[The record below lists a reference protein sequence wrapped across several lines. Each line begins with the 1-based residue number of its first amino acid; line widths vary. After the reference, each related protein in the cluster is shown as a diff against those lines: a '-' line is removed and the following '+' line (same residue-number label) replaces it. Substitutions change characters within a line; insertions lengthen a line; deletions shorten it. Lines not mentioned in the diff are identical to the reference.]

1 MKNYKE
7 ISNLKVSENLEYFV
21 RNELLKG
28 IDITPE
34 DFWHKFDIAVH
45 ELAPI
50 NYKLIKKRG
59 DLQKKIDEWHVKRRG
74 ENFNLD
80 EYKKFLKE
88 IGYLAEENKNFSI
101 ETKNI
106 DPEISSIAG
115 PQLVVPIMNERYAL
129 NAANARWVSLY
140 DSLYGNDVIK
150 SEEGGSERYDPAR
163 GQVVIE

>member
-106 DPEISSIAG
+106 DPEISSIA
-115 PQLVVPIMNERYAL
+115 
-129 NAANARWVSLY
+129 
-140 DSLYGNDVIK
+140 
-150 SEEGGSERYDPAR
+150 
-163 GQVVIE
+163 